1 MSARSLRRNHARQLD
16 EARRRNQRRSKRAG
30 IAAGAALGAS
40 MLLAPSALAEDFVV
54 NTNADATADG
64 CTTAANGCT
73 LRDAI
78 DDANTN
84 AEADTIS
91 FADGVDLIRLTE
103 GELVIDGPDDL
114 DITDAPTNDV
124 TISGDATD
132 DGPSSDDSRIFNVE
146 TTDPVTMTGLNL
158 TQGYYDQQNGPQAIL
173 GGGAIYTY
181 LDSDLTMTDSSITD
195 SNAYLGGGAIL
206 ARSSSVELNDTDITG
221 NFALF
226 GGGILTTP
234 FRDYQASDPYYG
246 PSTLAVNGGKISD
259 NYGVIAGGGVLK
271 YTDSTFTDVTVDGN
285 QSQGGVGGILQ
296 GGGSL
301 DMSDSAITGNRA
313 TDGGAGGLEAGKYAE
328 LSITDSEISGN
339 DAADSGG
346 GVILNG
352 KYRGGFSEPLAV
364 AEPGGNVEIV
374 DTTISDNTAG
384 AIGGGVY
391 VEGDVVGDLLISRST
406 VSGNQAIPDP
416 EDASEYTLGGGI
428 GFNTYIA
435 GSVDVSDSTISGNS
449 ASSGGGVSFDDG
461 YRDDEPPMSARAEG
475 ARDALSAMSRSPL
488 KTELRKGLKAEVK
501 AEQEQRREVVGDGSI
516 SFDNTTIAAND
527 ADYTG
532 GGIYLGGYYGDD
544 PYAEKPNVS
553 STIPL
558 SSTIVA
564 DNTAGGAA
572 NDLEQASN
580 SDGGGFRL
588 TNSLIETPD
597 GAPITQ
603 APSGSSILGTDPDLG
618 PLTDN
623 GGPTLT
629 QLPSTT
635 SPVIDVGL
643 ANGLAVDQRGEQ
655 RTVDGSGAA
664 NGPGDGTD
672 IGSVEVQNPSTSG
685 IRPLLP
691 SEVPAGCLIPFSK
704 ASLALAGDGT
714 ANTIVGSDGSDIL
727 RGFGGDDTI
736 LGKPGDDCLTGDDDD
751 DTVNGAS
758 GDDFGDGGSGKDVMN
773 AGSGDDAFQG
783 RGGNDVINMGSGSD
797 SGIGG
802 GADDKINGGNGQDD
816 LRGRSGNDKVFGHGG
831 KDNLKGGRDDDK
843 VKGGGGND
851 VLHGGAGK
859 DVVDGGGGKD
869 KIHCGTGKGDVAIA
883 SKNDTVDHDC
893 EIVK

>member
-1 MSARSLRRNHARQLD
+1 M
-16 EARRRNQRRSKRAG
+16 
-30 IAAGAALGAS
+30 
-40 MLLAPSALAEDFVV
+40 
-54 NTNADATADG
+54 
-64 CTTAANGCT
+64 
-73 LRDAI
+73 
-78 DDANTN
+78 
-84 AEADTIS
+84 
-91 FADGVDLIRLTE
+91 
-103 GELVIDGPDDL
+103 
-114 DITDAPTNDV
+114 
-124 TISGDATD
+124 TISGDVTG
-132 DGPSSDDSRIFNVE
+132 DGPSSDDSRIFNIE

-158 TQGYYDQQNGPQAIL
+158 TEGYYDQVIMNPVIL
-173 GGGAIYTY
+173 GGGAVST
-181 LDSDLTMTDSSITD
+181 DPGSDLTMTDSSITD
-195 SNAYLGGGAIL
+195 SYATIGGGAIL
-206 ARSSSVELNDTDITG
+206 ARSSTVELDNTEISG

-226 GGGILTTP
+226 GGGILSTA
-234 FRDYQASDPYYG
+234 FGDYQSKDPYTG
-246 PSTLAVNGGKISD
+246 PSSLVVDGGEISD
-259 NYGVIAGGGVLK
+259 NQAALAGGAALK
-271 YTDSTFTDVTVDGN
+271 YTDTTITDADVAGN
-285 QSQGGVGGILQ
+285 NGGQFAGGILQ
-296 GGGSL
+296 SGGAL
-301 DMSDSAITGNRA
+301 DMTTSRITGN
-313 TDGGAGGLEAGKYAE
+313 TTLGSSGGLAVDKYPE
-328 LSITDSEISGN
+328 LSIANSEITGN
-339 DAADSGG
+339 SAVDTGG
-346 GVILNG
+346 GITFTG
-352 KYRGGFSEPLAV
+352 KYPGSSTTRGVRAASV
-364 AEPGGNVEIV
+364 AATTPSGQSEIV
-374 DTTISDNTAG
+374 DTTIAGNTAQYGGGVAVYSVAQPVSLLIDRSTFTDNTAEIPVDG
-384 AIGGGVY
+384 EGDAIGG
-391 VEGDVVGDLLISRST
+391 
-406 VSGNQAIPDP
+406 AI
-416 EDASEYTLGGGI
+416 AFGGEV
-428 GFNTYIA
+428 A
-435 GSVDVSDSTISGNS
+435 GSVEVNDSTISGNS
-449 ASSGGGVSFDDG
+449 ALSGGGVGFDDG
-461 YRDDEPPMSARAEG
+461 AHTETSRTRA
-475 ARDALSAMSRSPL
+475 ANLSSSLRAMPASPL
-488 KTELRKGLKAEVK
+488 KAEARRALKAEAK
-501 AEQEQRREVVGDGSI
+501 AQPEERRQTYGDGSI
-516 SFDNTTIAAND
+516 NLDNTTIAAND

-893 EIVK
+893 EIVKAP